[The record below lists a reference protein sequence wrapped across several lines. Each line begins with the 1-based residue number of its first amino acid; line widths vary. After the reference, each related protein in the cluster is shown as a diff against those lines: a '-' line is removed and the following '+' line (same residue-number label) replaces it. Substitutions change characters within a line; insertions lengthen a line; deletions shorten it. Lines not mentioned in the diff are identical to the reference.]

1 MSQLKVNTIRHTG
14 ASSDAVTLASDG
26 SCTVKATNN
35 LSNRNLI
42 SNPEMRIDQRNSGS
56 TYSMNPSSGNP
67 TYGIVDRWFFQNY
80 SGEAARYDVTKSTDV
95 PANQGF
101 TNSLKIDTTTAMG
114 TPSGNNF
121 SALAQYIEAQDCVF
135 LNHGNANAKTLSLSF
150 WIKSTKTGTACI
162 SMMRDDAD
170 RTYVGEY
177 TISSSNTWEKKTI
190 TIPGDTTGTACAND
204 NGRGFILL
212 FPFFTG
218 SSRHQTAGS
227 WAARPGNWYGASSNQ
242 VNLVDSTSN
251 DIYITGVSLTA
262 TDYFPDFEHRSYD
275 DELARC
281 QRYYHNYKGDNG
293 DSIGIAGAAWGTTT
307 VTFFVQHPVTM
318 RANPTIEGSGNCR
331 FQSQNDSAAFAIS
344 DLGIQN
350 APTDFKT
357 MVFNKT
363 STSGATASAG
373 GSFQMQSD
381 GAILGFNAEL

>member
-1 MSQLKVNTIRHTG
+1 MSTLKVNTIRHTG

-26 SCTVKATNN
+26 TCTVKATNN

-80 SGEAARYDVTKSTDV
+80 SGEAFRADVTRSTDV
-95 PANQGF
+95 PSNQGF

-162 SMMRDDAD
+162 SMMRDDAA

-190 TIPGDTTGTACAND
+190 TIPGDTTGTACPI
-204 NGRGFILL
+204 FPCLIFYFHFHILS
-212 FPFFTG
+212 FHAFFTLG
-218 SSRHQTAGS
+218 F
-227 WAARPGNWYGASSNQ
+227 
-242 VNLVDSTSN
+242 
-251 DIYITGVSLTA
+251 
-262 TDYFPDFEHRSYD
+262 YFH
-275 DELARC
+275 
-281 QRYYHNYKGDNG
+281 
-293 DSIGIAGAAWGTTT
+293 
-307 VTFFVQHPVTM
+307 
-318 RANPTIEGSGNCR
+318 CR
-331 FQSQNDSAAFAIS
+331 FYFH
-344 DLGIQN
+344 IQ
-350 APTDFKT
+350 FLYFIF
-357 MVFNKT
+357 MFY
-363 STSGATASAG
+363 
-373 GSFQMQSD
+373 
-381 GAILGFNAEL
+381 L

>member
-1 MSQLKVNTIRHTG
+1 M
-14 ASSDAVTLASDG
+14 
-26 SCTVKATNN
+26 
-35 LSNRNLI
+35 
-42 SNPEMRIDQRNSGS
+42 NPEMRVDQRNSGS

-80 SGEAARYDVTKSTDV
+80 SGEAARYDVTRSTDV

-162 SMMRDDAD
+162 SMMRDDAA

-218 SSRHQTAGS
+218 STRHQTAGS
-227 WAARPGNWYGASSNQ
+227 WAARPNNWYGASSNQ

-262 TDYFPDFEHRSYD
+262 TDYFPDFEHRSYAQ
-275 DELARC
+275 ELELC
-281 QRYYHNYKGDNG
+281 KRYFQFVPPTLGEAQN
-293 DSIGIAGAAWGTTT
+293 TTNIQGCLT
-307 VTFFVQHPVTM
+307 ASPAM
-318 RANPTIEGSGNCR
+318 RASPTCAIVITSNNLNLAGSG
-331 FQSQNDSAAFAIS
+331 A
-344 DLGIQN
+344 
-350 APTDFKT
+350 KT
-357 MVFNKT
+357 CT
-363 STSGATASAG
+363 SVGALYYNSTQGGWAEMG
-373 GSFQMQSD
+373 GSSFSQYRNYY
-381 GAILGFNAEL
+381 ILPNAFSFSAEL